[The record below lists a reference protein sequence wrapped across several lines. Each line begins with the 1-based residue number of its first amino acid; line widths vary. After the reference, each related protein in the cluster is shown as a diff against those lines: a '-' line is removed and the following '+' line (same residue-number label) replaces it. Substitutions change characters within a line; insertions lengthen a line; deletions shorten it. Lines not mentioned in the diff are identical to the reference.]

1 LPPWYRARVQS
12 ITEGQVQAAQIDTTA
27 ATCHAYLPADTG
39 EGVQAGA
46 DADIASEA
54 SGGDPSL
61 GRRRSVVHLV
71 RKQVGK
77 RQLLTPTTR
86 KPVTLFKEG
95 FWSTEF
101 DTRALHE
108 IVFRAAQTLQVILFE

>member
-1 LPPWYRARVQS
+1 VQS

-95 FWSTEF
+95 FWSKEF
-101 DTRALHE
+101 DTSFARASFPSSANIAGHS
-108 IVFRAAQTLQVILFE
+108 F